1 MPGDPLAFV
10 RAGQAVDFSAS
21 THNAFVEAA
30 RFASTRKN
38 GGRFQPLEVAER
50 GIVIPVRNDSGSD
63 RNRFDVL
70 AHDGA
75 VFASGD
81 NLPQFKSRPA
91 LAGVVPAYPAHYGRF
106 VVLQEPVKSGR
117 LGLAMVTGV
126 TAVQLNLADSDAVNG
141 HDWADI
147 DDGQAGRLK
156 SDATGA
162 ARILEKPT
170 SSGVG
175 WGLVLLGTHG
185 VGALLCRTPGGGIP
199 ASSGTGFPYTPGS
212 ASCDVC
218 AWSGST
224 LVDAGWN
231 LAVYNTS
238 RTPISG
244 NELIQVKFV
253 GGRAVSDFEDC
264 TP

>member
-1 MPGDPLAFV
+1 MAGDPLAFV

-50 GIVIPVRNDSGSD
+50 GIVIPVRNDSGAD

-91 LAGVVPAYPAHYGRF
+91 LAGVVPAYPEHYGRF

-117 LGLAMVTGV
+117 IALAMVAGV
-126 TAVQLNLADSDAVNG
+126 TGVQLNLADGDAVNG
-141 HDWADI
+141 HEWADI
-147 DDGQAGRLK
+147 DDGQAGRLR
-156 SDATGA
+156 SGATGA
-162 ARILEKPT
+162 ARVLEKST

-175 WGLVLLGTHG
+175 WGLVLLGG
-185 VGALLCRTPGGGIP
+185 QGPSALLCRTPAGGIP

-218 AWSGST
+218 AWSGAT

-231 LAVYNTS
+231 LTVFNAS
-238 RTPISG
+238 RTAVAG
-244 NELIQVKFV
+244 DELIQVKFV
-253 GGRAVSDFEDC
+253 AGRALADFEDC

>member
-1 MPGDPLAFV
+1 MPGDALAFV
-10 RAGQAVDFSAS
+10 RAGQTVALSAS

-30 RFASTRKN
+30 RFARTRRN
-38 GGRFQPLEVAER
+38 GGRFQPLEIAER
-50 GIVIPVRNDSGSD
+50 GIVVPVRNDSGAD

-81 NLPQFKSRPA
+81 NFPQFKSRPA
-91 LAGVVPAYPAHYGRF
+91 LVGIVPAYPAHYGRF

-117 LGLAMVTGV
+117 IGLAMIAGV
-126 TAVQLNLADSDAVNG
+126 TAVQLNLTDSDAVNG

-147 DDGQAGRLK
+147 EDGQSGRLK
-156 SDATGA
+156 TGATGA

-175 WGLVLLGTHG
+175 WGLVLLGVQG
-185 VGALLCRTPGGGIP
+185 PNALLCRTPTGGIP

-212 ASCDVC
+212 ASSDICK
-218 AWSGST
+218 WSGST

-231 LAVYNTS
+231 LTVHNTS

-253 GGRAVSDFEDC
+253 AGRAVNDFEDC

>member
-1 MPGDPLAFV
+1 MAGDPLAFV

-30 RFASTRKN
+30 RYARTRQN

-50 GIVIPVRNDSGSD
+50 GIVIPVRNDSGAD

-75 VFASGD
+75 VFTSSD

-91 LAGVVPAYPAHYGRF
+91 LSGITPTYPAYYSRF

-117 LGLAMVTGV
+117 LGLGIVAGV
-126 TAVQLNLADSDAVNG
+126 TAVQLNLADSDALNG
-141 HDWADI
+141 HEWADI
-147 DDGQAGRLK
+147 DDGQAGRLR
-156 SDATGA
+156 SGATGA
-162 ARILEKPT
+162 ARILEKPA
-170 SSGVG
+170 SSGIG
-175 WGLVLLGTHG
+175 WGLVLLGTQG
-185 VGALLCRTPGGGIP
+185 PSALLCRTPAGGIA

-218 AWSGST
+218 IWSGVT

-231 LAVYNTS
+231 LTVFNTS
-238 RTPISG
+238 RTAVAAD
-244 NELIQVKFV
+244 ELIQIKFV
-253 GGRAVSDFEDC
+253 AGRALADFEDC

>member
-1 MPGDPLAFV
+1 MSGDPLAFV

-30 RFASTRKN
+30 RFARTRKN

-50 GIVIPVRNDSGSD
+50 GIVIPVRNDSGAD

-75 VFASGD
+75 VFTSSD

-91 LAGVVPAYPAHYGRF
+91 LSGITPAYPAHYSRF

-117 LGLAMVTGV
+117 IGLAMVAGV

-141 HDWADI
+141 HEWADI
-147 DDGQAGRLK
+147 DDGQAGRLR
-156 SDATGA
+156 SGATGA
-162 ARILEKPT
+162 ARILERPT

-175 WGLVLLGTHG
+175 WGLVLLGDQG
-185 VGALLCRTPGGGIP
+185 PSALLCRTPAGGIP
-199 ASSGTGFPYTPGS
+199 ASSGTAFPYSPGS

-218 AWSGST
+218 AWSGGT
-224 LVDAGWN
+224 LIDAGWN
-231 LAVYNTS
+231 LAVFNTS
-238 RTPISG
+238 RTPVSG
-244 NELIQVKFV
+244 NELIHVKFV
-253 GGRAVSDFEDC
+253 AGRAIADFEDC